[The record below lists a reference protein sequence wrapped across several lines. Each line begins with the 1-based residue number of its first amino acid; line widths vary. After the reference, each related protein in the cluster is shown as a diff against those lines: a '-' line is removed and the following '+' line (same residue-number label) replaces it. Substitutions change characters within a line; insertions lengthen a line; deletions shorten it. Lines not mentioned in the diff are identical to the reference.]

1 MRPKCGLAA
10 TLHLSDEARP
20 RSGDEWEEVHGE
32 EAEAALTQFAKRG
45 AAHGEKRE
53 EPLAD
58 TGGVGASD
66 ADMLDAEDADA
77 PYIALAGNG
86 VELVRACPPATV
98 ELALR
103 RVAGADCWA
112 AHHRSARVH
121 PLLPPAPS
129 AC

>member
-1 MRPKCGLAA
+1 M
-10 TLHLSDEARP
+10 
-20 RSGDEWEEVHGE
+20 HGE

-45 AAHGEKRE
+45 AAHAEKRE

-58 TGGVGASD
+58 AADAGASD
-66 ADMLDAEDADA
+66 ADMLEAEDADGA

-86 VELVRACPPATV
+86 VELVRACPSATA

-103 RVAGADCWA
+103 RFAGADCWA
-112 AHHRSARVH
+112 AHHWSTRVH